1 MGFHEP
7 GEISAASTCVGSQQP
22 GEISAAS
29 SCGAKRAGRNRRGFR
44 LRAISRTL
52 VAGRN
57 KRGFS
62 SRAISRTLVA
72 GGNKRGFRLAGRNKR
87 GFPGEI
93 SAAFAW
99 SVWLRPRHTVSYNN
113 GTFPYPLLYPF
124 YPQNQKHAR
133 HPQKHPKNNHHRRL
147 PPFSKCLAPLA

>member
-7 GEISAASTCVGSQQP
+7 GEISAASTHVGSQQP

-52 VAGRN
+52 VPGEISAAFLLGRFLAPW
-57 KRGFS
+57 GPGE
-62 SRAISRTLVA
+62 ISA
-72 GGNKRGFRLAGRNKR
+72 AFGW
-87 GFPGEI
+87 PGEI

-99 SVWLRPRHTVSYNN
+99 SVWLRPRHTASYNN

-124 YPQNQKHAR
+124 YPQN
-133 HPQKHPKNNHHRRL
+133 
-147 PPFSKCLAPLA
+147 

>member
-52 VAGRN
+52 VAG
-57 KRGFS
+57 
-62 SRAISRTLVA
+62 
-72 GGNKRGFRLAGRNKR
+72 GNKRGFRLAGRNKR

-93 SAAFAW
+93 SAPFDW
-99 SVWLRPRHTVSYNN
+99 SVSLRPRHTGPYNN
-113 GTFPYPLLYPF
+113 GTLPYPLLYPF
-124 YPQNQKHAR
+124 YPQNLNTLGT
-133 HPQKHPKNNHHRRL
+133 PKRSKEQPATAGF
-147 PPFSKCLAPLA
+147 PPSHSVSLRSRETA